1 MSQKNET
8 TALILALL
16 ITAALL
22 AGGFWWFSRSSG
34 FNLFKSSKDNAG
46 GNSPTTGTSPVN
58 SSSAAQA
65 NTPTFAQ
72 LSNVPSGLF
81 SYGGSTSWAP
91 IRKGV
96 DSAITA
102 AQPQFQLR
110 YVNPPTGAPSSGT
123 GIKMLLDGQLSFAQ
137 SSRPILDQEYNQ
149 AQQRGFK
156 LQQISVAIDGLA
168 VAVNPTLNIQ
178 GLTLN
183 QLKAIYT
190 GQIKNW
196 NQVGGPNLPIQPFS
210 RPANSGGTVEL
221 FTEQILAGQTFGSG
235 VQFIPTTTEALR
247 KLASSPGGIY
257 FASAPE
263 VVPQCT
269 VKPLPL
275 GSQAGQF
282 IAPYQGSLVPESQ
295 CKSGQTNQLNIQA
308 FQSGQY
314 PITRNLFIVV
324 KQDGKTDEQAGNA
337 YANLLLSSQGQ
348 EAIAKAG
355 FVRLR

>member
-8 TALILALL
+8 TVLFLALL
-16 ITAALL
+16 ITTALL

-34 FNLFKSSKDNAG
+34 FNLFKSSKDDSGSNPA
-46 GNSPTTGTSPVN
+46 TTRTSPIN
-58 SSSAAQA
+58 SVPSTQVSTQ
-65 NTPTFAQ
+65 TFAQ
-72 LSNVPSGLF
+72 VSNVPSGLF

-91 IRKGV
+91 IRKVV
-96 DSAITA
+96 DPVIATA
-102 AQPQFQLR
+102 HPKFQLR
-110 YVNPPTGAPSSGT
+110 YVNPPTGIPSSST

-156 LQQISVAIDGLA
+156 LQQISIAIDGLA

-183 QLKAIYT
+183 QLKSIYT

-196 NQVGGPNLPIQPFS
+196 TQVGGPNLPIQPFS
-210 RPANSGGTVEL
+210 RPANFGGTVEL
-221 FTEQILAGQTFGSG
+221 FTEQILAGQTFAPN

-275 GSQAGQF
+275 GRQVGQF
-282 IAPYQGSLVPESQ
+282 VAPYQGSLVSESQ
-295 CKSGQTNQLNIQA
+295 CQSGQTNQLNTEA

-314 PITRNLFIVV
+314 PITRNLFVVV

-337 YANLLLSSQGQ
+337 HTNLLLSNQGQ
-348 EAIAKAG
+348 EAIAKVG

>member
-22 AGGFWWFSRSSG
+22 AGGFWWFSRSAG
-34 FNLFKSSKDNAG
+34 LNLFKSSQDNAG
-46 GNSPTTGTSPVN
+46 DNPLTTGTSPAN
-58 SSSAAQA
+58 SSSSAQA

-110 YVNPPTGAPSSGT
+110 YVNPPTGAPSSST

-168 VAVNPTLNIQ
+168 VAVNPTLTI
-178 GLTLN
+178 
-183 QLKAIYT
+183 
-190 GQIKNW
+190 
-196 NQVGGPNLPIQPFS
+196 
-210 RPANSGGTVEL
+210 
-221 FTEQILAGQTFGSG
+221 
-235 VQFIPTTTEALR
+235 
-247 KLASSPGGIY
+247 
-257 FASAPE
+257 
-263 VVPQCT
+263 
-269 VKPLPL
+269 
-275 GSQAGQF
+275 
-282 IAPYQGSLVPESQ
+282 
-295 CKSGQTNQLNIQA
+295 
-308 FQSGQY
+308 
-314 PITRNLFIVV
+314 
-324 KQDGKTDEQAGNA
+324 
-337 YANLLLSSQGQ
+337 
-348 EAIAKAG
+348 
-355 FVRLR
+355 